1 MGGRRRRDS
10 GSLACRT
17 SRTRC
22 HGGPAGDGR
31 NRRFACSPTGC
42 GSRLGRRTRRWPSNA
57 TANLDGARAVIS
69 AGAHV
74 LVGAAIGRALHGV
87 AETRY
92 RYPPAGHQR
101 REGARAYGGRHGL
114 PGQPGVFQRYAQEHP
129 RSGLS
134 PSRRTSRIGNGYKSA
149 SSACNCIA
157 KAQGPEH
164 LDVRCHRPQEVPPPV
179 WLSIARCSAPVRR
192 ATTEQSLLV
201 TSRVTGG
208 SRAVQNAT
216 RRTNPQRRESER
228 RYRLTSSFEA
238 L

>member
-114 PGQPGVFQRYAQEHP
+114 PGQPRVFQRYAQEHP

-157 KAQGPEH
+157 KAQGLNIWTCDVTGPRKSRRLYGYLLH
-164 LDVRCHRPQEVPPPV
+164 DVRLLFAEPPPNNPY
-179 WLSIARCSAPVRR
+179 LS
-192 ATTEQSLLV
+192 L
-201 TSRVTGG
+201 RVTGG